1 MSQKTRESMSK
12 SIPKSSLILASV
24 KDSQETDGIMTFT
37 LENANVSIANA
48 LRRTLLSDINCV
60 VMDTSLEKKDIKIFK
75 NTTRFNNEIL
85 KQRLSSIPIHIKD
98 LDAIDDLV
106 VEINEVN
113 DSDSIV
119 YITTNDF
126 KIKNLTT
133 DTYLDD
139 EAVAEIFPADP
150 LTRGHILFARL
161 RPKISSDIPGQ
172 ELHLEC
178 KLSVSNAAHN
188 GMYNVVSTCAY
199 ANTPDRVEQQSQ
211 WQQAEQELEEKGYSK
226 EDIDYFESNWKLLR
240 GKRFFVKDSF
250 DFKLESVGVYTNL
263 ELVHL
268 AIDVIVKKLNY
279 INTICQ
285 NDKLIMEKDKTT
297 MKNSVDITL
306 ENEDYTIGK
315 VIEYILHNEYYLSGD
330 RVLDYVGFI
339 KMHPHDTDSIIR
351 ISFHQ
356 QENFTDENIRSIIA
370 YACQTGINIFT
381 NLKEYF

>member
-1 MSQKTRESMSK
+1 MSQKSRESLSK

-24 KDSQETDGIMTFT
+24 KESQETDGIMTFT

-48 LRRTLLSDINCV
+48 LRRTLLSNINCV

-85 KQRLSSIPIHIKD
+85 KQRLSCIPVHIKD

-106 VEINEVN
+106 VEINEIN
-113 DSDSIV
+113 DSDSII
-119 YITTNDF
+119 YITTKDF

-133 DTYLDD
+133 ETYLDD
-139 EAVAEIFPADP
+139 EAVAEIFPPDP

-211 WQQAEQELEEKGYSK
+211 WQQAEQELEEKGYTK

-240 GKRFFVKDSF
+240 GKRFFINDSF
-250 DFKLESVGVYTNL
+250 DFKIESGGVYTNL

-268 AIDVIVKKLNY
+268 AIDVIVKKLNH

-285 NDKLIMEKDKTT
+285 SDKLIMAKDKTT

-306 ENEDYTIGK
+306 ENEDYDDEI
-315 VIEYILHNEYYLSGD
+315 VIN
-330 RVLDYVGFI
+330 FNA
-339 KMHPHDTDSIIR
+339 KTDCLATERDEIR
-351 ISFHQ
+351 IV
-356 QENFTDENIRSIIA
+356 DENNKIVW
-370 YACQTGINIFT
+370 GD
-381 NLKEYF
+381 